1 MSSTRSVN
9 SESVNSESVNSE
21 SVNSESAKRGLAK
34 GESAKRELPK
44 SGLAKGTG
52 QPSSGASRRSFLVA
66 SSAGAAVAGVAAA
79 LPVRQPATDKPLKM
93 PAGAQSLVAHVT
105 DPVDGTISLFVGD
118 REVIV
123 HDVDLVT
130 RLMIAAG
137 SAVGAA
143 GASRSASKGA

>member
-9 SESVNSESVNSE
+9 SESEKS
-21 SVNSESAKRGLAK
+21 
-34 GESAKRELPK
+34 ESAKRELAK
-44 SGLAKGTG
+44 SGLAKSESG

-66 SSAGAAVAGVAAA
+66 SSAGVAVAGVAAA
-79 LPVRQPATDKPLKM
+79 LPVRQPAADKPLQM

-105 DPVDGTISLFVGD
+105 DPVDGTISLLVGD

-123 HDVDLVT
+123 HDVDLVA

-137 SAVGAA
+137 SAVSGA
-143 GASRSASKGA
+143 GASRSASAGA

>member
-1 MSSTRSVN
+1 MSSTWSVN

-21 SVNSESAKRGLAK
+21 SVNSG
-34 GESAKRELPK
+34 SAKREPAK
-44 SGLAKGTG
+44 SGLAKSESG

-79 LPVRQPATDKPLKM
+79 LPVRQPAADKPLKM

-105 DPVDGTISLFVGD
+105 DPVDGTISLLVGD

-123 HDVDLVT
+123 HDVDLVA
-130 RLMIAAG
+130 RLIIAAG
-137 SAVGAA
+137 SAVSAVGA
-143 GASRSASKGA
+143 GASRSASTGA